1 MTDLNRPR
9 PSFATKRELAIITL
23 TQAIR
28 SGRYT
33 PGQTLSQVQLM
44 QDLGL
49 GSTPV
54 REAILKLL
62 AQGILVQESHHSV
75 RVAELD
81 LQRLRDIYRA
91 RMLLETEAARLATA
105 RISDS
110 DIEYMGELLAQMEQ
124 SKLADDLTSVARA
137 DSEFHHVLYTASP
150 NLVIL
155 NLIKQLWD
163 SFPGNILWNIPGRVA
178 ASLVEHRRI
187 LDALRERDA
196 SSVAFAVSNHL
207 MSALAALE
215 TYIVRFNEAAKN
227 EGS

>member
-1 MTDLNRPR
+1 MYDQKKPYPT
-9 PSFATKRELAIITL
+9 FATKRELAITTL
-23 TQAIR
+23 KEAIR
-28 SGRYT
+28 SGRYM
-33 PGQTLSQVQLM
+33 PGQMLSQSQLM

-91 RMLLETEAARLATA
+91 RTLLETEAARLATA
-105 RISDS
+105 RISDA
-110 DIEYMGELLAQMEQ
+110 DIEFMGELLARMEK
-124 SKLADDLTSVARA
+124 SKLADDLEAVARA

-150 NLVIL
+150 NIVIL

-178 ASLVEHRRI
+178 ASLVEHREI
-187 LDALRERDA
+187 LDALRERDPSA
-196 SSVAFAVSNHL
+196 VAYAVTKHL
-207 MSALAALE
+207 MSGLATLE
-215 TYIVRFNEAAKN
+215 SYIVRFNEDAQD
-227 EGS
+227 GGR